1 MTEDREKTVNL
12 VHTVGHSNR
21 SAEDL
26 IGLLHRAGITDVV
39 DVRSTPYS
47 RHVAQFNQENL
58 RVTLNERDI
67 QYLHLG
73 DSLGGR
79 PRSRR
84 LYNQDGRADY
94 RMMALEKSFQKGI
107 KKVMEMAEAGRRPV
121 LMCAE
126 GNPLQCHRALLVGH
140 ELWRREMQVVHITS
154 AGRTESHDEM
164 LGYLLTTW
172 NKPLV
177 AREGMNRPQ
186 IIEEAVRRQAN
197 EVAYRRR

>member
-1 MTEDREKTVNL
+1 MTQDREKTVNP

-21 SAEDL
+21 SIQDF
-26 IGLLHRAGITDVV
+26 IGLLRRAGITDVI

-47 RHVAQFNQENL
+47 RHVAQFNRENL

-79 PRSRR
+79 PGSRR

-94 RMMALEKSFQKGI
+94 RMMALEKSFQQGMEQ
-107 KKVMEMAEAGRRPV
+107 VMKMAEAGRRTV

-126 GNPLQCHRALLVGH
+126 SNPVQCHRALLVGH
-140 ELWRREMQVVHITS
+140 ELWKREMQVVHITN

-164 LGYLLTTW
+164 LGYLLTIW

-186 IIEEAVRRQAN
+186 IIEEAVRKQAN
-197 EVAYRRR
+197 EVAYRR

>member
-1 MTEDREKTVNL
+1 MTQDGEKTISPI
-12 VHTVGHSNR
+12 HTVGHSNR
-21 SAEDL
+21 SAQDL
-26 IGLLHRAGITDVV
+26 IGLLRRAGITDVI

-47 RHVAQFNQENL
+47 RHVTQFNRENL
-58 RVTLNERDI
+58 KVTLNERDM

-79 PRSRR
+79 PGSAR
-84 LYNQDGRADY
+84 LYNENGRADY
-94 RMMALEKSFQKGI
+94 RMMALEKSFQQGI
-107 KKVMEMAEAGRRPV
+107 EQVIEMAEAGRRPI

-140 ELWRREMQVVHITS
+140 ELWKREMQVVHITS

-164 LGYLLTTW
+164 LGYLLTVW

-177 AREGMNRPQ
+177 AREGMNRRQ
-186 IIEEAVRRQAN
+186 IIEESVRRQTN
-197 EVAYRRR
+197 EVAYQRR